1 MKFEH
6 PTAYLASAVEDKVQ
20 SQSDPRF
27 VSRLT
32 KSTLALVMAGG
43 RGSRLGPMTQ
53 WRAKPAVPI
62 AGKFRII
69 DFSLSN
75 CINSGIR
82 RIGVLTQYKSHSLI
96 QHLQKAWSF
105 LGGEFGE
112 FVELLPAQQRVDE
125 NSWYMGTADAV
136 YQNLDI
142 IRAHEPSHVLILA
155 GDHVYKM
162 DYGRMLAHHVEKGAQ
177 ISVGCVE
184 VPLDEATGFG
194 VMAVDTESRV
204 IKFSE
209 KPKSPEC
216 MPGRPDTALASMGI
230 YIFDASYLLDLL
242 TRDAGMSMSSHDFGH
257 DIIPQAIKN
266 NRVYAYALRDV
277 HDANRAGYWR
287 DVGTIDA
294 YWKANLELVDVVPE
308 LNLYD
313 EQWPIWTYQQ
323 QTPPAK
329 FVFDGPNAR
338 GSAVNSMVSGGAI
351 VSGAEVNHSVLFS
364 NVTIERGST
373 IDDSV
378 ILPRVKIGANC
389 VIRKAVI
396 DEGCI
401 IPEGTSIGINP
412 AEDKKNYHVSSGGVV
427 LVTSEMLGQ
436 PPMVR

>member
-6 PTAYLASAVEDKVQ
+6 PTAYLASAVEDTVQ

-53 WRAKPAVPI
+53 WRAKPGVPI

-184 VPLDEATGFG
+184 VPLEEAVGFG
-194 VMAVDTESRV
+194 VMAVDSESRV

-209 KPKSPEC
+209 KPKNPEC

-257 DIIPQAIKN
+257 DIIPQAIQN

-313 EQWPIWTYQQ
+313 EEWPIWTYQQ

-329 FVFDGPNAR
+329 FVFDGPNGR
-338 GSAVNSMVSGGAI
+338 GSAVNSMVAGGAI

-364 NVTIERGST
+364 NVVVERGS
-373 IDDSV
+373 IVDSSV
-378 ILPRVKIGANC
+378 VLPRVKIGPNC
-389 VIRKAVI
+389 TIRRAVI

-401 IPEGTSIGINP
+401 IPEGTSIGVDP
-412 AEDKKNYHVSSGGVV
+412 VEDKKLYHLSPGGIV